1 MSSDQ
6 PHRIRLRKPW
16 QVERLP
22 HGLCW
27 KRIFHRPTGLGHG
40 DGVWIVVTNAQGS
53 GSASLNG
60 EPLGRLAAGRQTV
73 RFDVT
78 ERLDLRNELVL
89 DMDSPGRLEPAA
101 AAAEPAD
108 VYLEI
113 SPGDA

>member
-27 KRIFHRPTGLGHG
+27 KRTFHRPTGLGHG
-40 DGVWIVVTNAQGS
+40 ERVWILVANAPGAS
-53 GSASLNG
+53 SVSLNG
-60 EPLGRLAAGRQTV
+60 EPLGRLAPGGQTA
-73 RFDVT
+73 RFEVT
-78 ERLDLRNELVL
+78 QRLALRNELVL
-89 DMDSPGRLEPAA
+89 RMDSPGQLGPAD